1 MNLFDKIMIGNDEAT
16 HLPQTRFK
24 AFFRYG
30 REYFGRLVLFGVF
43 TAAFL
48 IPAIVW
54 LFVMNYGSATAIA
67 ALDKSSAEYIGQ
79 VAQIRLGGALTTYS
93 VLIPLI
99 TLFFV
104 GLAGLFSAVKRI
116 SHGDIVKVSDYFK
129 GIRENGLRFLL
140 LGVVFSLSLFFVSY
154 NTVYLST
161 VEVTVGTAALFAVTV
176 LQFVFCS
183 IFACWFMTNVTLY
196 NVGLLKAIKNSLIL
210 TVSKLFKNLLMFA
223 VVAAPVA
230 LLLITPSPF
239 NILIM
244 LIMAF
249 LYFGFWALG
258 VFSYAN
264 CVYDKTINKALGE
277 SYVGRGLSKAD
288 ETPDDVCDVK
298 AAAYDS

>member
-16 HLPQTRFK
+16 PLPSTRFK

-30 REYFGRLVLFGVF
+30 REYFGRLVLFGLI

-48 IPAIVW
+48 IPAVVW

-67 ALDKSSAEYIGQ
+67 ALDKSSEGYMGQ
-79 VAQIRLGGALTTYS
+79 VAGIRLGGALTTYG

-104 GLAGLFSAVKRI
+104 GLAGLFSAVKRV
-116 SHGDIVKVSDYFK
+116 SHGDIVRISDYFK

-140 LGVVFSLSLFFVSY
+140 LGIVFSSSLFFVSY

-161 VEVTVGTAALFAVTV
+161 VEVTAGTAALFAVTV

-196 NVGLLKAIKNSLIL
+196 RVGLFQAIKNSLIL
-210 TVSKLFKNLLMFA
+210 TVSKLFKNLLMFI

-239 NILIM
+239 NILVM
-244 LIMAF
+244 LVMAF

-264 CVYDKTINKALGE
+264 YVYDRTINKALGE
-277 SYVGRGLSKAD
+277 RFVGRGLAKQCEAD
-288 ETPDDVCDVK
+288 YTATTAE
-298 AAAYDS
+298 AAYDS